1 MSMDKF
7 MFSNVGAFSFSTLS
21 ESDPQ
26 QVAIDKLN
34 KRYLLINDGKGIQ
47 KVVQSLF
54 SSSIYCIQ
62 CSHYLF
68 LLSKK

>member
-7 MFSNVGAFSFSTLS
+7 MFSNVGAFSCSTLS

-34 KRYLLINDGKGIQ
+34 KRYLLINDGKGMQ

-54 SSSIYCIQ
+54 SSSIYCI
-62 CSHYLF
+62 
-68 LLSKK
+68 

>member
-7 MFSNVGAFSFSTLS
+7 MFSNVGAFSFSMLS

-34 KRYLLINDGKGIQ
+34 KRYLLINDGKGMQ

-54 SSSIYCIQ
+54 SSSIYCI
-62 CSHYLF
+62 
-68 LLSKK
+68 

>member
-1 MSMDKF
+1 

-34 KRYLLINDGKGIQ
+34 KRYLLINDGKGMQ
-47 KVVQSLF
+47 EVVQSLF
-54 SSSIYCIQ
+54 SPSIHCI
-62 CSHYLF
+62 
-68 LLSKK
+68 

>member
-34 KRYLLINDGKGIQ
+34 KRYLLINDGKGMQ
-47 KVVQSLF
+47 KVV
-54 SSSIYCIQ
+54 
-62 CSHYLF
+62 
-68 LLSKK
+68 